1 MCGRYTNTAGPDEIS
16 KQLGFNVIGTDGTR
30 RFNVAPTQE
39 VLAIAA
45 PKGDPEATLMRWGL
59 LPAWMKDQK
68 SAYKLINAR
77 LESVTSKRTFSTLIA
92 DGSHRALQVADGW
105 FEWLKAER
113 PGQARQPFHFQV
125 DGGIVFAFAAL
136 WTQTKD
142 EELEWIKSIT
152 LLTCDSSTNEIARA
166 VHDRMPVILSDRDAQ
181 RAWLDP
187 SIKTEEALQL
197 CGPLATERLSAKP
210 ANPAV
215 NGVRGVTE
223 GPELLVPP
231 AAS

>member
-16 KQLGFNVIGTDGTR
+16 KALGVDVIGTDGTR

-45 PKGDPEATLMRWGL
+45 PAGEPEAMLMRWGL
-59 LPAWMKDQK
+59 MPAWMKDHK
-68 SAYKLINAR
+68 NAYKMINAR
-77 LESVTSKRTFSTLIA
+77 LESVTTKRTYSTLIA

-105 FEWLKAER
+105 FEWLKAEK
-113 PGQARQPFHFQV
+113 PGQPRQPFHFQV
-125 DGGIVFAFAAL
+125 DGGVVFAFASL

-142 EELEWIKSIT
+142 DELDWLKSIT
-152 LLTCDSSTNEIARA
+152 LLTCDSSANAVARA
-166 VHDRMPVILSDRDAQ
+166 VHDRMPVILTDRDAQ
-181 RAWLDP
+181 HAWLDP
-187 SIKTEEALQL
+187 SVKTEEALAL
-197 CGPLATERLSAKP
+197 CLPLPTERVSVKP

-223 GPELLVPP
+223 GPELLV
-231 AAS
+231 ATASA